1 MKNLLPLPDHLCEKV
16 YLYDP
21 TYRAIFD
28 VCLTQMLFEFAQRE
42 ELNDLLVEQEID
54 RNVFEF
60 NGSIYIH
67 DQLHGTH
74 NDDEFYLDLVRFNLW
89 NQQNK
94 QGNTSIKQNGIW
106 RMYNGNLSTVPKAYA
121 KAHIH
126 IPTL

>member
-28 VCLTQMLFEFAQRE
+28 VCLTQMMFEFAQRE

-74 NDDEFYLDLVRFNLW
+74 NDDDFFLDLIRFNLW
-89 NQQNK
+89 K
-94 QGNTSIKQNGIW
+94 TKRTRW
-106 RMYNGNLSTVPKAYA
+106 TPRM
-121 KAHIH
+121 
-126 IPTL
+126 